1 MFNKKSKQIKNLESQ
16 ILEVRKNTN
25 SVQVSQIEDFEL
37 ILNQIKD
44 LTNSKGQWKHNQS
57 AINNAINLALE
68 NYKNKKVDLIIDSEI

>member
-1 MFNKKSKQIKNLESQ
+1 MFNKKSKQIKNLKSQ
-16 ILEVRKNTN
+16 ILEDKKNNN

>member
-16 ILEVRKNTN
+16 ILEVKKNTN

>member
-1 MFNKKSKQIKNLESQ
+1 MFNKKSKQIKNLKSQ
-16 ILEVRKNTN
+16 ILEVKKNTN
-25 SVQVSQIEDFEL
+25 SVQVSQIENFEL

>member
-1 MFNKKSKQIKNLESQ
+1 MFNKKSKQIKNLKSQ
-16 ILEVRKNTN
+16 ILEVKKNNN